1 LKTRT
6 GGELLID
13 CLRAQ
18 QTSIVF
24 GVPGESY
31 LAVLDALYGAKDD
44 IKTVMCRQ
52 EGGAGFMAAAYGKLT
67 GRPGICFVTRGPGAT
82 NASIG
87 VHTAQQDSSPMILF
101 VGQVARGDR
110 GRDAFQEIN
119 YTKFF
124 ADSAKWVA
132 EINDADRIPEII
144 ARAFSVAQTGRP
156 GPVVVSLPD
165 DMLTDTTNATPTS
178 RVQVKQPEIST
189 QTLDEVFDL
198 LSTASKPVLLVGG
211 GGWTKEGMINLKRF
225 AEQNEIPV
233 VAGFRCQDRMDNHS
247 ECYAGDAGVGV
258 TEQTKALF
266 RDADFILAIGL
277 DLSEITTNSY
287 QLLDVPAPQQKLIH
301 VHASAAEI
309 GKVYQPTLG
318 VQCGANAF
326 VQAAAEHAPIK
337 EKSLTNWAN
346 DARQGYLQS
355 LQCPKQPGEVDMGEI
370 MTWLRGHLPDDV
382 IITNGAG
389 NFSVWPNKFFQYG
402 EHARLIAPESG
413 AMGYG
418 VPAAIAT
425 KLTHPN
431 RTVVCFAGDGD
442 FQMNGQELATAV
454 QHDAQPIILLLNNSM
469 YGTIRMHQERNYPNR
484 VHGTGIVNPDFGLLA
499 QAYGFHFERVTQTA
513 EFEQAFRNALASKS
527 GALIELKINAEAITP
542 RQTLSEIRKSGKQ
555 N

>member
-1 LKTRT
+1 MKTRT

-31 LAVLDALYGAKDD
+31 LAVLDALYSAKDD

-52 EGGAGFMAAAYGKLT
+52 EGGAGFMAASYGKLT

-110 GRDAFQEIN
+110 GRDAFQEID

-124 ADSAKWVA
+124 ADSAKWVV
-132 EINDADRIPEII
+132 EINDANRIPEIV
-144 ARAFSVAQTGRP
+144 ARAFSVALSGRP
-156 GPVVVSLPD
+156 GPVVVSLPE
-165 DMLTDTTNATPTS
+165 DMLTGATSATPTPL
-178 RVQVKQPEIST
+178 VQVNEPEIRI

-198 LSTASKPVLLVGG
+198 LTDANKPIVMVGG
-211 GGWTKEGMINLKRF
+211 GGWTSEGRKNLKQF
-225 AEQNEIPV
+225 AKQNDLPV
-233 VAGFRCQDRMDNHS
+233 VVGFRCQDRMDNQS
-247 ECYAGDAGVGV
+247 ECFAGDAGVGV

-266 RDADFILAIGL
+266 RDADLILAVGL
-277 DLSEITTNSY
+277 DLSEITTNGY
-287 QLLDVPAPQQKLIH
+287 QLLDAPVPQQKLIH
-301 VHASAAEI
+301 VHASADEI

-318 VQCGANAF
+318 VQCGINTF
-326 VQAAAEHAPIK
+326 VHAVAEHAPAK
-337 EKSLTNWAN
+337 KKPWKNWTS
-346 DARQGYLQS
+346 DARKGYLQS
-355 LQCPKQPGEVDMGEI
+355 LQCPKQPGSVDMGEI
-370 MTWLRGHLPDDV
+370 MAWLRDHLPDDV

-442 FQMNGQELATAV
+442 FQMNGQELATAA
-454 QHDAQPIILLLNNSM
+454 QHNAQPIILLLNNSM

-499 QAYGFHFERVTQTA
+499 QAYGFHFERVTQTGH
-513 EFEQAFRNALASKS
+513 FESAFRNALTSNS
-527 GALIELKINAEAITP
+527 GALIELEINAEAITP
-542 RQTLSEIRKSGKQ
+542 RQTLSEVRKSGKQ